1 MPGTVIG
8 KSMGEGYP
16 GSYSRNGD
24 CIIASKLVTSTDA
37 TGPNFGDPVMQI
49 STAAPGT
56 YTSAAV
62 GYAAFATTNF
72 AGIAVREIKSF
83 ETYTAPT
90 LGNYAPGMPCD
101 VLQRGSIMVVVTRGT
116 APLPGG
122 AVYVRTVLGSSP
134 DAGAVVGGI
143 ESSVPADGGTSVTL
157 PNAKFTTGLTST
169 DANGYV
175 IAEIT
180 LLTRN
185 LP

>member
-24 CIIASKLVTSTDA
+24 CIIASKLVTSTDP

-56 YTSAAV
+56 YTAAGV
-62 GYAAFATTNF
+62 GAATFSTANF

-83 ETYTAPT
+83 ETYASPT

-122 AVYVRTVLGSSP
+122 ADYVRPVLGGTA
-134 DAGAVVGGI
+134 DAGAVLGGI
-143 ESSVPADGGTSVTL
+143 ESSAPADSGTSVTL

-169 DANGYV
+169 DANGNV

>member
-24 CIIASKLVTSTDA
+24 CIIASKLVTALDA

-49 STAAPGT
+49 SSAAPGT
-56 YTSAAV
+56 YTAAGV
-62 GYAAFATTNF
+62 GAATFSTANF

-83 ETYTAPT
+83 ETYASPT

-122 AVYVRTVLGSSP
+122 AVYVRTVLGGTA
-134 DAGAVVGGI
+134 DAGAVLGGI
-143 ESSVPADGGTSVTL
+143 ESSAPADSGTSVTL

-169 DANGYV
+169 DANGNV